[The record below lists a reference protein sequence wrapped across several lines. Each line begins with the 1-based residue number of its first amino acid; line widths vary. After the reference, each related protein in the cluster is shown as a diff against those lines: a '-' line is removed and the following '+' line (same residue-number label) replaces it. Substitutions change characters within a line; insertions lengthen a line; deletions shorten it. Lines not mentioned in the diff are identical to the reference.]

1 MVLIFTLKIKNY
13 KNEIYELTHDYDH
26 YYEYMDLQHAGFQDG
41 DELFINTNFG
51 NLRIMLYHSNGTEQN
66 LLPFLKKG
74 SDWIHLETGLNT
86 ITFSISEGHYEGV
99 SAKVEYT
106 PLYGG
111 V

>member
-1 MVLIFTLKIKNY
+1 MSIWTCSTQGFKMVTSF
-13 KNEIYELTHDYDH
+13 
-26 YYEYMDLQHAGFQDG
+26 
-41 DELFINTNFG
+41 FG
-51 NLRIMLYHSNGTEQN
+51 NLRIMLYRSNGTEQN

-74 SDWIHLETGLNT
+74 SDWIHLEPGLNT